1 MKKWYE
7 SRILPRIINRVCA
20 CGPAMKQRAKI
31 VPHAT
36 GRVLEIGIGSG
47 LNLSF
52 YNPDQVERIFGID
65 PSAEILE
72 IAQENLTDLP
82 FEVEL
87 FAKGAESIPLEDKSI
102 DTIIYTYTLCTIPDL
117 ETAFTE
123 MRRVL
128 KPGGQMLFCEHGKA
142 PDIAVQ
148 KWQNRI
154 QPLWKPFS
162 GGCHLNR
169 DIPKLIE
176 QGGFSIQ
183 QLDSMY
189 IPGPKFAS
197 FNYWGSASVRST
209 Q

>member
-7 SRILPRIINRVCA
+7 SKILPRIINKVCA

-31 VPHAT
+31 VPHAS

-47 LNLSF
+47 LNLGF
-52 YNPDQVERIFGID
+52 YDAEKVDRLFGID

-72 IAQENLTDLP
+72 IAKLQQSGLP
-82 FEVEL
+82 FDVEL
-87 FAKGAESIPLEDKSI
+87 FANGAESIPLGTNSV
-102 DTIIYTYTLCTIPDL
+102 DTIMYTYTLCTIPDL
-117 ETAFTE
+117 EASFSE

-142 PDIAVQ
+142 PDAAVQ

-154 QPLWKPFS
+154 QPIWKPFS

-197 FNYWGSASVRST
+197 FNYWGRASA